1 MVTSKSAQV
10 LRLRKGEG
18 HIRPNSTAD
27 FIAVRDKGFTPAETI
42 AQLVWEQVELV
53 IISGRVQLASPFLY
67 HRLPD
72 ALKQGMEVLEIDGRR
87 RWIRAPIDSLLTK
100 AKSILGSDV
109 RLGGKRI
116 NHVGCA

>member
-1 MVTSKSAQV
+1 VKSSQV

-18 HIRPNSTAD
+18 HLRPNSTAD
-27 FIAVRDKGFTPAETI
+27 FVAVRDMGVSPAKTV
-42 AQLVWEQVELV
+42 AQLVCEQVELV

-72 ALKQGMEVLEIDGRR
+72 VLKQGMEPLEIDGRR
-87 RWIRAPIDSLLTK
+87 RWIRAPVDSLLAQ
-100 AKSILGSDV
+100 AKNVLGADV